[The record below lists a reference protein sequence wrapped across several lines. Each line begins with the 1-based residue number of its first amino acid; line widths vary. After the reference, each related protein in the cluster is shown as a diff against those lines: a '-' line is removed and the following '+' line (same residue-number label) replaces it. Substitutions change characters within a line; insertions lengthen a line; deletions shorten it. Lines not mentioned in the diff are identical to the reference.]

1 MRWLMNM
8 YMCWLIKYVHVFIH
22 FNMEL
27 KKNPKN
33 HTIPFFYSCKWTC
46 ICVCAILFL
55 FFIISNFRSKSSFV
69 ILQEQNTCVAGIFI
83 YYSHTVTNVLISN
96 STKLSSSSI
105 TWIDHQRDFHWNCFS
120 TIVVDQGHYIVSV
133 IRLYYGEAEAGWF
146 ELYVCCIIVTCLPF
160 CVVPLPHGIRQL
172 SSLEV

>member
-8 YMCWLIKYVHVFIH
+8 YMCWLIKDVHVFIH
-22 FNMEL
+22 FNMYL
-27 KKNPKN
+27 CMYYTVFIFHNQQL
-33 HTIPFFYSCKWTC
+33 
-46 ICVCAILFL
+46 VFL
-55 FFIISNFRSKSSFV
+55 FSDSNLVLRFYRSK
-69 ILQEQNTCVAGIFI
+69 IQEQNVAGIFI

-96 STKLSSSSI
+96 STKLSSSSL

-133 IRLYYGEAEAGWF
+133 IRLYYEEAEAGWF

>member
-1 MRWLMNM
+1 M
-8 YMCWLIKYVHVFIH
+8 
-22 FNMEL
+22 
-27 KKNPKN
+27 
-33 HTIPFFYSCKWTC
+33 
-46 ICVCAILFL
+46 
-55 FFIISNFRSKSSFV
+55 

-146 ELYVCCIIVTCLPF
+146 ELYVCLYNCNLSAILCSAITSWDTAAVIFRGLTAICSKLSLLLFKKYKTHAENMIATSPTQQWQKRVSLIPKVLWNYLPK
-160 CVVPLPHGIRQL
+160 PPQEL
-172 SSLEV
+172 